1 MIQVTRFDGRPVV
14 VNADLILT
22 LESTPDTVVALV
34 TGASIMVR
42 ESVDDVVKRVID
54 YRQRIAR
61 GPERE
66 QSVPATAD
74 SMRKE

>member
-1 MIQVTRFDGRPVV
+1 MIQVTRFDGRSVV

-42 ESVDDVVKRVID
+42 ESVDDVVQRVID
-54 YRQRIAR
+54 YRQRIAQTPMR
-61 GPERE
+61 
-66 QSVPATAD
+66 ATQISSSPD
-74 SMRKE
+74 GVRKD